1 MDTMLATSDS
11 LKASVEAAWGAAEAV
26 GAPPEV
32 PGFDSLVSILW
43 SEADLRLL
51 NCCKKRRCRASG
63 LPKKANRRIAG
74 WNLASAS
81 ASCLSSR
88 LPASLAEAF
97 RAAASPSSPVPA
109 PDSLRRED

>member
-1 MDTMLATSDS
+1 MRIM
-11 LKASVEAAWGAAEAV
+11 
-26 GAPPEV
+26 
-32 PGFDSLVSILW
+32 
-43 SEADLRLL
+43 AD
-51 NCCKKRRCRASG
+51 
-63 LPKKANRRIAG
+63 

-109 PDSLRRED
+109 PDSLRTGVRFCISKVFEASQDILKFGLC